1 MTNYKKDS
9 TPLPDNFNNI
19 NESRTSNFDI
29 GAKAEELHDYGYF
42 VPYLGTGMLAL
53 DAKRDFEKGD
63 WQGGLI
69 NTGLAA
75 LNVTGVGAVVG
86 GVVKGAK
93 AATKVAT
100 KAAPKVFKSTPKS
113 QYPNLKPSSN
123 KPIKLKDI
131 DPEAPG
137 VKGLPKS
144 PKKPGGISGGIIKPK
159 GTKGGLL
166 KPLAAGYLLNEA
178 LDEASANGPAGPAGV
193 TDRQLGAA
201 VSRSAAFQVGAGN

>member
-19 NESRTSNFDI
+19 TESRTSNFDI

-42 VPYLGTGMLAL
+42 VPYLGTGMLAS
-53 DAKRDFEKGD
+53 DAYNAAKEGD
-63 WQGGLI
+63 WGGAAF
-69 NTGLAA
+69 NAGLAA
-75 LNVTGVGAVVG
+75 LNLTGVGAVVG

-144 PKKPGGISGGIIKPK
+144 PKKPFGFPGS
-159 GTKGGLL
+159 
-166 KPLAAGYLLNEA
+166 E
-178 LDEASANGPAGPAGV
+178 V
-193 TDRQLGAA
+193 
-201 VSRSAAFQVGAGN
+201 